1 MPKTDILPI
10 VHVFRISPGEKEKE
24 SKRQQKQTRA
34 ENTAEKKT
42 AQKHNRRGK

>member
-34 ENTAEKKT
+34 ENTAEKKNRAKT
-42 AQKHNRRGK
+42 QQKR